1 MSGLRTLLKRFQSE
15 CETSD
20 QHEDKELQSR
30 YYKSMHQGAFNAV
43 LGLFSSAEYDV
54 ISQSK
59 DRGEITVRKNGTPQ
73 LFIVATVITVRPLET
88 AVDFKISADK
98 GKIFGTYTVLKAQI
112 SHYYHQ
118 LDSELTKAK

>member
-1 MSGLRTLLKRFQSE
+1 MSGIRTLFKRFQSE

-20 QHEDKELQSR
+20 KHEDKDLQSR

-43 LGLFSSAEYDV
+43 LELFSSSEYEV

-73 LFIVATVITVRPLET
+73 LFIVATVITVRPFET
-88 AVDFKISADK
+88 AVDFKVSADK
-98 GKIFGTYTVLKAQI
+98 GKVFGTYTVLKAQI
-112 SHYYHQ
+112 SHYYQ
-118 LDSELTKAK
+118 KLDSELTKVK

>member
-1 MSGLRTLLKRFQSE
+1 MSGIRTLLKRFQSE

-43 LGLFSSAEYDV
+43 LGLFSSSEYEV

-88 AVDFKISADK
+88 AVDFKVSADK

-118 LDSELTKAK
+118 LDGELKKVK

>member
-1 MSGLRTLLKRFQSE
+1 MSGIRTLLKRFQSE

-43 LGLFSSAEYDV
+43 LGLFSSSEYEV

-59 DRGEITVRKNGTPQ
+59 DRGEITVRKNGMPQ

-88 AVDFKISADK
+88 AVDFKVSADK

-112 SHYYHQ
+112 NHYYHQ
-118 LDSELTKAK
+118 LDGELKKVK

>member
-1 MSGLRTLLKRFQSE
+1 MSGIRTLLKRFQSE

-20 QHEDKELQSR
+20 QHEDKELKSR
-30 YYKSMHQGAFNAV
+30 YYKSMHQGAFHAV
-43 LGLFSSAEYDV
+43 LGLFSSSEYEV
-54 ISQSK
+54 VSQSK
-59 DRGEITVRKNGTPQ
+59 DRGEITVRKSGTPQ

-88 AVDFKISADK
+88 AVDFKVSADK

-118 LDSELTKAK
+118 LDSELTKVK

>member
-1 MSGLRTLLKRFQSE
+1 MSGIRTLLKRFQSE

-30 YYKSMHQGAFNAV
+30 YYKSMHQGTFNAV
-43 LGLFSSAEYDV
+43 LGLFSSSEYDV

-112 SHYYHQ
+112 NHYYHQ
-118 LDSELTKAK
+118 LDSELKKMK

>member
-1 MSGLRTLLKRFQSE
+1 MSGIRTLLKRFQSE

-30 YYKSMHQGAFNAV
+30 YYKSMHQGAFNTV
-43 LGLFSSAEYDV
+43 LGLFSSSEYEV

-118 LDSELTKAK
+118 LDSELTKVK

>member
-1 MSGLRTLLKRFQSE
+1 MSGIRTLLKRFQSE

-43 LGLFSSAEYDV
+43 LGLFSSSEYDV

-88 AVDFKISADK
+88 AVDFKVSADK

-112 SHYYHQ
+112 NHYYHQ
-118 LDSELTKAK
+118 LDGELKKVK

>member
-1 MSGLRTLLKRFQSE
+1 MSGIRTLLKRFQSE

-20 QHEDKELQSR
+20 RHEDKELQSR

-43 LGLFSSAEYDV
+43 LGLFSSSEYEV

-118 LDSELTKAK
+118 LDSELTKVK

>member
-1 MSGLRTLLKRFQSE
+1 MSGIRTLLKRFQSE

-30 YYKSMHQGAFNAV
+30 YYKSMHQGTFSAV
-43 LGLFSSAEYDV
+43 LGLFSSSEYEV

-112 SHYYHQ
+112 NHYYHQ
-118 LDSELTKAK
+118 LDSELKKVK